1 MPLNVMDAHY
11 DSFEQGVLPVA
22 LQHGTGVLGMKTFG
36 DAFILESKAA
46 TPMEMLHY
54 PMSLP
59 ITLQVCGIDRME
71 ILQQALDAVRS
82 FTPFTPQQRAAVLA
96 KTAVIAADG
105 STERYKISH
114 QFDGTVQHP
123 QWLG

>member
-1 MPLNVMDAHY
+1 M
-11 DSFEQGVLPVA
+11 LPVA

-36 DAFILESKAA
+36 DPFIYESKAA

-59 ITLQVCGIDRME
+59 ITLQVCGIDKME

-82 FTPFTPQQRAAVLA
+82 FTPFTPEQRAAVLA
-96 KTAVIAADG
+96 KTAAIAADG

-114 QFDGTVQHP
+114 HFDGTVQHP
-123 QWLG
+123 RWLG